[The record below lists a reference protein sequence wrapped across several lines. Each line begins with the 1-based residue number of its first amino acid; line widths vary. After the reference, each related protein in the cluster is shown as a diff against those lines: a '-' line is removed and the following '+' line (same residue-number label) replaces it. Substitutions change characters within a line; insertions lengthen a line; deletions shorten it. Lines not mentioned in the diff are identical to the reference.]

1 MINDPRPKAEAST
14 VSMAIKT
21 DQIARLDQL
30 AVKWGITR
38 NSLMRF
44 AMIWA
49 LRNPPAD
56 VQRLVELHRS
66 FKGLP
71 QSIGVNLHASD
82 IEQLRQ
88 LAASNGITLSRLM
101 NVAII
106 QFLEQIDDQTLDLAQ
121 FIEIPPQKN
130 ILKMPR

>member
-1 MINDPRPKAEAST
+1 MIADQRPKAETST
-14 VSMAIKT
+14 ISMAIKT

-49 LRNPPAD
+49 LLNPPAD

-71 QSIGVNLHASD
+71 QSMGVNLHASD
-82 IEQLRQ
+82 IAQLRQ
-88 LAASNGITLSRLM
+88 LAATNGITLSRLM
-101 NVAII
+101 NIAVI
-106 QFLEQIDDQTLDLAQ
+106 QFLQQIDDQTLDLSQ